1 MPEGLLVIK
10 VSKHKMEELA
20 RKWEMSSVDEL
31 LQADPHK
38 DVIQVQHPEDFM
50 FQITNHQ
57 HDRGQEGDL
66 LQEPSFAMVA
76 RNNVK

>member
-31 LQADPHK
+31 DPHK
-38 DVIQVQHPEDFM
+38 DVIQVQHPKDFM

-66 LQEPSFAMVA
+66 LQGPSFAMVA
-76 RNNVK
+76 GNNVK

>member
-31 LQADPHK
+31 LQADPHE
-38 DVIQVQHPEDFM
+38 DVIQVQHPKDFM

-57 HDRGQEGDL
+57 QDRGQEGDL
-66 LQEPSFAMVA
+66 LQGPSFAMVA
-76 RNNVK
+76 GNNAK